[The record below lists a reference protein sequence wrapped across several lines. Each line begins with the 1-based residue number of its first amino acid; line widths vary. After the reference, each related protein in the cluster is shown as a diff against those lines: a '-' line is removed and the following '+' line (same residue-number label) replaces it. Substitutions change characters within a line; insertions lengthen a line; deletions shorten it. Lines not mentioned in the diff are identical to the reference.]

1 MTDKEQEL
9 DELLEKL
16 KQGRDELNV
25 RIHLG
30 KAEAKDLWHETEDKW
45 QSLRSQ
51 LDQMNNDTDDVAKD
65 VGAAAMLLA
74 EEIRHGYERLKKLL

>member
-1 MTDKEQEL
+1 MADKEKEL

-30 KAEAKDLWHETEDKW
+30 KADAKDLWHETEDKW
-45 QSLRSQ
+45 HRLRSQ
-51 LDQMNNDTDDVAKD
+51 LDQINNDTDDVAKD
-65 VGAAAMLLA
+65 GGAAAMLLA

>member
-1 MTDKEQEL
+1 MTDHEKKM

-25 RIHLG
+25 KIHLG
-30 KAEAKDLWHETEDKW
+30 KAEAKDLWQVTEDKW
-45 QSLRSQ
+45 RHLRSQ
-51 LDQMNNDTDDVAKD
+51 LDRMNNDTGDITKD
-65 VGAAAMLLA
+65 VGAATMLLA

>member
-1 MTDKEQEL
+1 MTDHEKEL

-25 RIHLG
+25 KIHLG
-30 KAEAKDLWHETEDKW
+30 KAEAKDLWQETEDKW
-45 QSLRSQ
+45 RHLRSQ
-51 LDQMNNDTDDVAKD
+51 LDRMNNDTDDIAKD

-74 EEIRHGYERLKKLL
+74 EEIRHGYERLMKLL

>member
-1 MTDKEQEL
+1 MADHEKEL

-25 RIHLG
+25 KIHLG
-30 KAEAKDLWHETEDKW
+30 KAEAKDLWQETEDKW
-45 QSLRSQ
+45 RHLRRE
-51 LDQMNNDTDDVAKD
+51 LDRINHDTDDVARD

>member
-1 MTDKEQEL
+1 MADHEKEL

-25 RIHLG
+25 KIHLG
-30 KAEAKDLWHETEDKW
+30 KAEAKDLWQETEEKW
-45 QSLRSQ
+45 RHLRSE
-51 LDQMNNDTDDVAKD
+51 LDRVNHDTDDVARD

>member
-1 MTDKEQEL
+1 MADHEKEL

-25 RIHLG
+25 KIHLG
-30 KAEAKDLWHETEDKW
+30 KAEAKDLWQETEDKW
-45 QSLRSQ
+45 RHLRSE
-51 LDQMNNDTDDVAKD
+51 LDRINNDTDDVTRD

>member
-1 MTDKEQEL
+1 MTDHEKEL

-25 RIHLG
+25 KIHLG
-30 KAEAKDLWHETEDKW
+30 KAEAKDLWKETEDKW
-45 QSLRSQ
+45 QHLRSQ
-51 LDQMNNDTDDVAKD
+51 LDRINNDTGYIAKD

>member
-1 MTDKEQEL
+1 MADHEKEL

-25 RIHLG
+25 KIHLG
-30 KAEAKDLWHETEDKW
+30 KAEAVDLWQETEDKW
-45 QSLRSQ
+45 RHLRRE
-51 LDQMNNDTDDVAKD
+51 LDRINHDTDDVARD

>member
-1 MTDKEQEL
+1 MADKEKEL

-30 KAEAKDLWHETEDKW
+30 KADAKDLWHETEDKW
-45 QSLRSQ
+45 HRLRSQ
-51 LDQMNNDTDDVAKD
+51 LDQINNDTDDVAKD

>member
-1 MTDKEQEL
+1 MTDRETDL

-25 RIHLG
+25 KIHLG

-45 QSLRSQ
+45 RHLRSQ
-51 LDQMNNDTDDVAKD
+51 LDEINDDTGDVAKD
-65 VGAAAMLLA
+65 VGAAAMLIA
-74 EEIRHGYERLKKLL
+74 EEIKEGYERLKKML

>member
-1 MTDKEQEL
+1 MADHEKEL

-25 RIHLG
+25 KIHLG
-30 KAEAKDLWHETEDKW
+30 KAEAKDLWQETEDKW
-45 QSLRSQ
+45 RHLRNE
-51 LDQMNNDTDDVAKD
+51 LDRINNDTGDVAKD

-74 EEIRHGYERLKKLL
+74 EEIKHGYERLKQLL

>member
-1 MTDKEQEL
+1 MADHEKEL

-25 RIHLG
+25 KIHLG
-30 KAEAKDLWHETEDKW
+30 KAEAIDLWQETEDKW
-45 QSLRSQ
+45 RHLRRE
-51 LDQMNNDTDDVAKD
+51 LDRINHDTDDVARD